1 MTTDHAAMTAWA
13 ERFARATAT
22 VLPQAGDLAWLLRQ
36 SVHTH
41 FQRLTL
47 LPVFG
52 LAGVPLRVL
61 DVGAGTGAMCL
72 DLAWATGGAARI
84 TAIDHDAHGLALL
97 GDMAGQLG
105 CDIETRQGDAYA
117 LPAEPQ
123 SQDLTLCR
131 FLFQHLERPAEA
143 LREMIRVTA
152 PGGRVVVMDVDDG
165 AWISWPDE
173 VPELRRL
180 NDAVRALQ
188 ASVGAGRLVGRQL
201 YGLFRAAGLAEVQVL
216 AVPRVRLGTS
226 HGRSAEIEAH
236 QKEFYLTQRDRLIA
250 AGLIDDAG
258 FDAAMRALDAGF
270 AQDEFGFACEFVA
283 LGRVA
288 AAG

>member
-1 MTTDHAAMTAWA
+1 
-13 ERFARATAT
+13 
-22 VLPQAGDLAWLLRQ
+22 
-36 SVHTH
+36 
-41 FQRLTL
+41 
-47 LPVFG
+47 
-52 LAGVPLRVL
+52 PLRVL

-105 CDIETRQGDAYA
+105 CDIETRQGEAYA
-117 LPAEPQ
+117 LPAAPQ

-173 VPELRRL
+173 APELRRL

-236 QKEFYLTQRDRLIA
+236 QKQFYLTQRDRLIA

-258 FDAAMRALDAGF
+258 FDAAMHALDAGF